1 MCKNVLSLHFFF
13 HSKRAIFM
21 VQKRQHF
28 VIFQLFNVKMSFR
41 LKEDEKYVE
50 ISPLKQK
57 KSWILNFQGDGSH
70 CDTYIIFLIS
80 FSCLCINL
88 EKQLFSLIIT
98 KQPILTFEIV
108 GIDTYF
114 HQNFST
120 FSFT

>member
-1 MCKNVLSLHFFF
+1 MQKCALFAIF

-57 KSWILNFQGDGSH
+57 PKKLGSE
-70 CDTYIIFLIS
+70 FP
-80 FSCLCINL
+80 
-88 EKQLFSLIIT
+88 K
-98 KQPILTFEIV
+98 
-108 GIDTYF
+108 G
-114 HQNFST
+114 
-120 FSFT
+120 